1 MFVQQGG
8 GVLGDIEGY
17 VCIGFRVICIGDY
30 FSGQGSQIFFFF
42 FFFFFFLSGHFVV
55 VGEVLDVISG
65 AW

>member
-8 GVLGDIEGY
+8 GELDDIEGY

-30 FSGQGSQIFFFF
+30 FSGQG
-42 FFFFFFLSGHFVV
+42 LSGHFVV
-55 VGEVLDVISG
+55 VGEVLDVIRG